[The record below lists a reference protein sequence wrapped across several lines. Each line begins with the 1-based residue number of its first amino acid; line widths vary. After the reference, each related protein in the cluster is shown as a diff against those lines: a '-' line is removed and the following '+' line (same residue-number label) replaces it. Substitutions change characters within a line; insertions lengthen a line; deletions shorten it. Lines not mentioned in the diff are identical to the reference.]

1 MAMTA
6 MRRELTFTNPADGAA
21 PMPLNVVFADSESGT
36 GLKSHSIIAPA
47 RALAAILSL
56 SMAASQKICLAVKPY
71 CVTIS

>member
-1 MAMTA
+1 
-6 MRRELTFTNPADGAA
+6 
-21 PMPLNVVFADSESGT
+21 MPLNVVFADSESGT